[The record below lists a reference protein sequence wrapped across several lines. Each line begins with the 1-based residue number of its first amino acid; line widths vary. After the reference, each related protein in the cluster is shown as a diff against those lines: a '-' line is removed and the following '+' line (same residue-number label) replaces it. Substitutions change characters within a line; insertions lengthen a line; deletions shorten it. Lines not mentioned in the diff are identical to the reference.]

1 EGPPSEEGTVLYRD
15 VFPPPAPPRLDAL
28 SEASLVRL
36 VWDPVAA
43 PDLAG
48 YAVFRS
54 ENGSAPA
61 RPTAALATDAP
72 YNPATAKAGH
82 RYVYTVR
89 AVDKAGNQSPPSPE
103 AKGEPF

>member
-1 EGPPSEEGTVLYRD
+1 MEYRD

-36 VWDPVAA
+36 AWDPVGA

-54 ENGSAPA
+54 EAGQP
-61 RPTAALATDAP
+61 PTRLNAELVVDATYEDR
-72 YNPATAKAGH
+72 TAKPGH
-82 RYVYTVR
+82 RYAYTVR

-103 AKGEPF
+103 ARAEPF